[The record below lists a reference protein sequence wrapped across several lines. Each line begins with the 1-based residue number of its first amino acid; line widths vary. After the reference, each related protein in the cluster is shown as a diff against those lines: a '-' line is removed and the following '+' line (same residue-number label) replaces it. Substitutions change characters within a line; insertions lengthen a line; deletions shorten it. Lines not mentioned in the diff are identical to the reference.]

1 MFLKNKSFFFFFF
14 LVYFYTNTI
23 KAQQIQPKDISLEY
37 KEFDI
42 NKGFEVYSVNFM
54 DFDNLGWLWVSGS
67 TLELLEGKI
76 DERTSIIQ
84 RYDGNR
90 FYTVPFPDLL
100 DGPPNFIK
108 LFKRQDGQFY
118 IVFIWQNK
126 QKLFLLNPETLLFKE
141 VVLPFSKEYQDISLF
156 SYKDYFLAYLSKNN
170 ETNLYQLNS
179 NLKFSLY
186 PSKQIIPEN
195 GKGFPEFNHFIGLE
209 DHFITS
215 EIRSGVFM
223 FTKEGNLI
231 KKVTLSDLGLK
242 NKHLN
247 FFLNI
252 DFWFKREG
260 VVYVYFVGIEGCYQY
275 SKRKREWKKTN
286 FLENQLTNK
295 FNNRWFFLDAK
306 ENLIIQ
312 ELDKGGSQFMFDL
325 KNNFNRT
332 PIKNN
337 FSNNSKKASR
347 DLSKELFLVNK
358 GVFYHYNFNND
369 NVSTFLENNSIRSML
384 QLNIDEVLVTTEY
397 GGWYIIN
404 LKTKALKKHEITF
417 NNQPYFASEARG
429 VFEDENYYW
438 SNDNKGVIWVDK
450 KTKKAKSLIYYP
462 ITSMVEDRKYIY
474 FGTKYYN
481 LMKFDKQDKKN
492 SILSSTNKYYIQSIL
507 KVDKIL
513 YLACNEG
520 LVLFE
525 DGKTT
530 LYNPKDKKSHSIFIA
545 IVKHPRYGILLGSQS
560 GELFQF
566 NPLSK
571 KFTLIYKDKLKASI
585 ATILFDDKDGIWMNT
600 FNGIISFDTK
610 TKVAKRYTMNDGLS
624 FYEANRHSA
633 LKTDDGHFLVGTL
646 NGVNYFHP
654 DEISKKIIDAEL
666 RLTATTYFDKTI
678 KKVVEETSPQKLTS
692 LKSISLP
699 PESKNLQLQFNL
711 FGIYDSNKIKYRY
724 RLNKDLWVDLAI
736 ETDVRLSNLSAGE
749 HTLEIE
755 AINSI
760 NEIIGKPIVLSISVD
775 EFFYKSDWFYFLLF
789 IGASGIVLWY
799 FIEERKKHQLKE
811 QFSSQIINTQEEERS
826 RVAKELHDSIG
837 QSLLVLKNT
846 VYKKENK
853 NTAELK
859 MINNV
864 INEVRNMSHNLH
876 PFQFEKLGLVKSL
889 ENMMD
894 AFQKS
899 SDIFYSYEI
908 DDIDKFISKEKSLF
922 IFRMLQECIVNVE
935 KHANAT
941 ACNLKITNETKII
954 RFVLKDNGT
963 GFIVDKTMRSL
974 VSLGLKSLQERAQ
987 YINAI
992 LSIRSKEGIGTT
1004 ITIKVKK

>member
-1 MFLKNKSFFFFFF
+1 MFINKKHLLLITFF
-14 LVYFYTNTI
+14 LSITVFGQNI
-23 KAQQIQPKDISLEY
+23 KS
-37 KEFDI
+37 I
-42 NKGFEVYSVNFM
+42 NASINNKVFNSKNGYEVYSVNSM
-54 DFDNLGWLWVSGS
+54 IFDDLGWLWVSGS

-118 IVFIWQNK
+118 IIFIWQNK

-156 SYKDYFLAYLSKNN
+156 SYKEYFLAYLSKNN
-170 ETNLYQLNS
+170 ETNLFQLNS

-209 DHFITS
+209 DHFIAS
-215 EIRSGVFM
+215 ELRSGVFM
-223 FTKEGNLI
+223 YTKEGSLI

-242 NKHLN
+242 KKQLN
-247 FFLNI
+247 FSLNI

-312 ELDKGGSQFMFDL
+312 ELDKGGSQFMFDF
-325 KNNFNRT
+325 KNNLYRA

-337 FSNNSKKASR
+337 FSNDSKKASR

-358 GVFYHYNFNND
+358 GVFYHYHFNND
-369 NVSTFLENNSIRSML
+369 NVSTFLEKNSIRSML
-384 QLNIDEVLVTTEY
+384 QLNIDEVLITTEY

-404 LKTKALKKHEITF
+404 LKTKALNKYEITF
-417 NNQPYFASEARG
+417 NDHPFFALEGRG
-429 VFEDENYYW
+429 IFEDESYYW
-438 SNDNKGVIWVDK
+438 SNDNKGIIWVDK
-450 KTKKAKSLIYYP
+450 KTKETKSVIYYP
-462 ITSMVEDRKYIY
+462 VTTMVEDDKYIY
-474 FGTKYYN
+474 YGTSFYN
-481 LMKFDKQDKKN
+481 LMKFDKKNKKN
-492 SILSSTNKYYIQSIL
+492 TILTSTSKYYIQSIL
-507 KVDKIL
+507 KVDNII
-513 YLACNEG
+513 YLACEEG
-520 LVLFE
+520 LVLYE
-525 DGKTT
+525 NETTT
-530 LYNPKDKKSHSIFIA
+530 LYNPKEKIIHSIFISIA
-545 IVKHPRYGILLGSQS
+545 KHPEYGILLGSQS

-566 NPLSK
+566 NSVTK
-571 KFTLIYKDKLKASI
+571 EFTLLYKDKLKASI
-585 ATILFDDKDGIWMNT
+585 ATILLDDKEGIWMNT
-600 FNGIISFDTK
+600 YNGIISFDTK

-678 KKVVEETSPQKLTS
+678 KKVVEETSPQKLSS

-711 FGIYDSNKIKYRY
+711 FGIYDSNKVKYRY
-724 RLNKDLWVDLAI
+724 RLNKGLWVDLAI
-736 ETDVRLSNLSAGE
+736 ETEVRLSNLSSGE
-749 HTLEIE
+749 YTLEIE
-755 AINSI
+755 ANNSI

-789 IGASGIVLWY
+789 IGSSGIILWY
-799 FIEERKKHQLKE
+799 FMEERKKHQLKE
-811 QFSSQIINTQEEERS
+811 QFSSQIISSQEEERS

-846 VYKKENK
+846 VSKKENK
-853 NTAELK
+853 NTTELK
-859 MINNV
+859 MIDNV

-876 PFQFEKLGLVKSL
+876 PFQFEQLGLVKSL

-908 DDIDKFISKEKSLF
+908 DDVDKFISKEKSLF

-941 ACNLKITNETKII
+941 ACNLTITNETKII

-963 GFIVDKTMRSL
+963 GFIVDKAMNSL
-974 VSLGLKSLQERAQ
+974 ISLGLKSLQERAQ

-992 LSIRSKEGIGTT
+992 LRIRSKPKIGTT
-1004 ITIKVKK
+1004 IIIKVKK